1 MITRFLDCELDHD
14 ARLLHRAGAT
24 AHLTPKAMEV
34 LLLLVARRPA
44 VVAKREL
51 LEHVWPGTF
60 VTDAS
65 LARTVHEIR
74 DAIGAPGA
82 AAIRTAHGHG
92 YAFHAQAT
100 SIDRDPR
107 APVQASAHGPRGWLV
122 VGGRALPLRD
132 GAQVI
137 GRDPASAVPVDSL
150 LASWHHARLV
160 VNGEGVTVEDLGSK
174 NGTTV
179 RGERLSA
186 IRHLDDDDDLVVG
199 GVRFLF
205 RSGARVLP
213 TETDPSD

>member
-1 MITRFLDCELDHD
+1 M
-14 ARLLHRAGAT
+14 
-24 AHLTPKAMEV
+24 HLTPKAMEM

-74 DAIGAPGA
+74 DAIGAAGA

-92 YAFHAQAT
+92 YTFHAAAESLERRSGAAAGAPART
-100 SIDRDPR
+100 AR
-107 APVQASAHGPRGWLV
+107 AWLIF
-122 VGGRALPLRD
+122 GGRALPLFE
-132 GAQVI
+132 GELVI
-137 GRDPASAVPVDSL
+137 GRDPASGVSVDSSL
-150 LASWHHARLV
+150 VSWRHARV
-160 VNGEGVTVEDLGSK
+160 VAADGRVTVEDLGSK

-186 IRHLDDDDDLVVG
+186 
-199 GVRFLF
+199 VRDRPVRLK
-205 RSGARVLP
+205 S
-213 TETDPSD
+213 